1 MKDPLSV
8 QLGDVR
14 FEHPLMN
21 GAGYCKDEAHV
32 KELIASASSA
42 VVLGSITVEP
52 RTGNHGDVYFTS
64 RYFAL
69 NSLGIPNRGAT
80 FFQDKIPSMAQEA
93 HAAGK
98 PLIVNIAG
106 FSVDDYGRLATVAR
120 EGGADLLEVN
130 FGCPNIWSQT
140 GEQKRIFSFDPK
152 TMSEILEVLQ
162 TVWEEEQSITVKLSP
177 YSDPAL
183 LKEVAAIVA
192 NYQSVIAITTTNTFP
207 NAFAYNDAGRPAIT
221 LGLAGL
227 SGPVMK
233 AVGLGQVIQFR
244 AVLPQHIAIIGVGG
258 ITSGKDMLDYLKAG
272 ATAVQLTT
280 ALINEGPNVFSRILS
295 EYIEIAGL
303 YRLSATA

>member
-21 GAGYCKDEAHV
+21 GAGYCKDEVHV
-32 KELIASASSA
+32 RELIASASSA

-80 FFQDKIPSMAQEA
+80 FFQDKIPSMAQEV

-98 PLIVNIAG
+98 FLIVNIAG
-106 FSVDDYGRLATVAR
+106 FSVDDYGRLASVAK

-152 TMSEILEVLQ
+152 TMSETLEVLQ
-162 TVWEEEQSITVKLSP
+162 SIWGRQSITVKLSP

-192 NYQSVIAITTTNTFP
+192 SYQAVIAITTTNTFP

-227 SGPVMK
+227 SGPAMK
-233 AVGLGQVIQFR
+233 AVGLGQVIQFK
-244 AVLPQHIAIIGVGG
+244 AVLPDRIAIIGVGG

-272 ATAVQLTT
+272 ATAVQITT

-303 YRLSATA
+303 NRLAATA